1 MSLVVLTYYDSYEA
15 ANQSTALASRQL
27 QKNLNGLAE
36 RQGGKK
42 NKNKKEMRKA
52 IVTEWY
58 HQQQQRDVA
67 EGGGMGRIGLSRCS
81 KKLAKEDIPE
91 AGDRGVAYLLLVNY
105 HVDDNT

>member
-15 ANQSTALASRQL
+15 ANQSTALASRQM

-42 NKNKKEMRKA
+42 KKKKNEMRKA

-91 AGDRGVAYLLLVNY
+91 AGDRGVAYLLVTTSYY
-105 HVDDNT
+105 HVG